1 METPLL
7 PTTLLT
13 DAIRRDILAVL
24 AESETMTVSAAVA
37 EIADGWSTRRRR
49 RGDSPSSVHS
59 AEAIVFQVGADL
71 IDECARQ
78 PSTDDAAASGHRPPN
93 RLPWTQKHE

>member
-7 PTTLLT
+7 ATTLLT

-24 AESETMTVSAAVA
+24 ADRDTMTVSAATA
-37 EIADGWSTRRRR
+37 EIAAGWSMRRRQ

-59 AEAIVFQVGADL
+59 AEAIVFQVGAEL
-71 IDECARQ
+71 IDEFARPA
-78 PSTDDAAASGHRPPN
+78 PSRSSG
-93 RLPWTQKHE
+93 TEA